1 MNQVLIQMHG
11 HPGSGK
17 SALARALGRLL
28 PAIVIDKDVIASALI
43 REGGPQEAVGG
54 LSYQVMYAQAAR
66 FLADGHSVIMD
77 SPCFWPRIEE
87 STRAVA
93 DAAAAQWVMIETR
106 CSDELRDARLAG
118 RARLESNPATR
129 DLGPMRPGMYHP
141 DCERLLLDSSHP
153 VADLVAD
160 AVDYVASH
168 APHWGAATR
177 IPAVVR

>member
-1 MNQVLIQMHG
+1 
-11 HPGSGK
+11 
-17 SALARALGRLL
+17 
-28 PAIVIDKDVIASALI
+28 
-43 REGGPQEAVGG
+43 
-54 LSYQVMYAQAAR
+54 
-66 FLADGHSVIMD
+66 
-77 SPCFWPRIEE
+77 
-87 STRAVA
+87 
-93 DAAAAQWVMIETR
+93 MIETR